1 MTKVYR
7 TFCQSQQVPLIR
19 AHPSHTARSIITAH
33 VCRYGSRAVTSAI
46 LCLYLSAE
54 YTAAVGTAWSLF
66 GLLRKGQAALHDF
79 QKTFTVLEYGRSF
92 SHCAVLE
99 AENTCWCVH
108 SAPPPFLS
116 PRANSRQQSGHCCTY
131 RTSKVIGFPAYLTI
145 PTQLQRLAS
154 FEASNF
160 QPTAVIP

>member
-7 TFCQSQQVPLIR
+7 TFCQWQQVPLIR
-19 AHPSHTARSIITAH
+19 PH
-33 VCRYGSRAVTSAI
+33 GSRAVTSAN

-66 GLLRKGQAALHDF
+66 GLPRKGQAALHDF

-92 SHCAVLE
+92 SHCAVFE

-108 SAPPPFLS
+108 SAPPPPLIT
-116 PRANSRQQSGHCCTY
+116 PCQQSPAIRSLLHIPNVLSDWIPGIFNNSDSVAEVSVPRGFQLSAY
-131 RTSKVIGFPAYLTI
+131 RCHPLAYV
-145 PTQLQRLAS
+145 
-154 FEASNF
+154 N
-160 QPTAVIP
+160 QPKALF